1 MLNWQEALPR
11 YHQEVVS
18 SYTPLQDE
26 YCDLRAEIVRFF
38 DSVFDN
44 KLSKKTDKAKLR
56 YVITDMAMELTE
68 DGKEDLI
75 PVHDKYAGYSF
86 EESEKEADE
95 MVGQTVKAMMEMA
108 LGIKLDDDADFSSP
122 EQLAKLLHQKKLEQ
136 EEQTI
141 SQSIRDGLP
150 QIELLAP
157 SRPGARSGRTRTKNR
172 IHATRQCSLC
182 QKRFTKAIGIATR
195 SRTG

>member
-11 YHQEVVS
+11 YHQEVVN
-18 SYTPLQDE
+18 SYMPLQDD
-26 YCDLRAEIVRFF
+26 YCDLRAEIVRLF

-44 KLSKKTDKAKLR
+44 KLFKKTDKAKLR
-56 YVITDMAMELTE
+56 YVITDMAMELIE

-75 PVHDKYAGYSF
+75 PVYDKYAGYSF

-95 MVGQTVKAMMEMA
+95 MAGQTVKAMMEMA

-157 SRPGARSGRTRTKNR
+157 SRPGARS
-172 IHATRQCSLC
+172 
-182 QKRFTKAIGIATR
+182 
-195 SRTG
+195 SRTGA